1 MTTSSEHTGTE
12 RYLSYELV
20 TLRDEGKPTTASDIW
35 ALACVGLEVNIAI
48 QAAKLGLLFSSSS
61 SCWHHMPI
69 ERIIASDSSSRT

>member
-20 TLRDEGKPTTASDIW
+20 TLRDEGKPTTASDVW

-48 QAAKLGLLFSSSS
+48 HTAQLGSLFF
-61 SCWHHMPI
+61 
-69 ERIIASDSSSRT
+69 